1 MKRLGIE
8 SEVREEFVAMRS
20 VVGLCSS
27 ELAGTSSSPL
37 ASFRGSEHPRG
48 IILPISDAHACHNT
62 ATTNDGDGRRPIVLF
77 GNKKKK
83 KHKHKNKHVS
93 FARQE
98 LVACCRLGIQD
109 GAGASS
115 SPRFASASQQ
125 NIGARPFHVAL
136 GQGEK
141 LGQCIQRSLEGL
153 NSWITGGGGRGRED
167 GGGRG
172 DGGGGGDNGGDSWGG
187 EGGDMDRVPETDKS
201 AIECSGHGKE
211 EDGEDKEEEEEAQE
225 SSLGERLCEKQ
236 EEERLEQEERLELR
250 DVDSEREYLCRGIE
264 VVDMEGR
271 GLIIA

>member
-8 SEVREEFVAMRS
+8 SEVREEFVAAMRS

-153 NSWITGGGGRGRED
+153 NSWMTGGGGRGD
-167 GGGRG
+167 GGDGRG
-172 DGGGGGDNGGDSWGG
+172 DGGGGGGDNGGHSWGG

-211 EDGEDKEEEEEAQE
+211 EDGEDKEEEEAQE

>member
-1 MKRLGIE
+1 
-8 SEVREEFVAMRS
+8 MRS

-48 IILPISDAHACHNT
+48 IILPISDAQAYPSGAHYYHNT
-62 ATTNDGDGRRPIVLF
+62 ATTSGGGGRRRIVLF
-77 GNKKKK
+77 GNKKKDK
-83 KHKHKNKHVS
+83 DKRVS

-115 SPRFASASQQ
+115 SPRFASPSQQ
-125 NIGARPFHVAL
+125 NVGARPFHVAL

-153 NSWITGGGGRGRED
+153 NSWITGGGGRGRGD
-167 GGGRG
+167 GGGR
-172 DGGGGGDNGGDSWGG
+172 GDNGGDSWGG

-211 EDGEDKEEEEEAQE
+211 DGEDKEEAQE

-236 EEERLEQEERLELR
+236 EEEILEQESLELR

-264 VVDMEGR
+264 VVDWEGR
-271 GLIIA
+271 GLSLHECIWVAVWILHA

>member
-1 MKRLGIE
+1 M
-8 SEVREEFVAMRS
+8 REEFVAMRS

-37 ASFRGSEHPRG
+37 AYFRGSEHPRG
-48 IILPISDAHACHNT
+48 IILPISDAHAYPSGAHYTHNT
-62 ATTNDGDGRRPIVLF
+62 GTTNDDGGPRRIVLF
-77 GNKKKK
+77 GKKKKKK
-83 KHKHKNKHVS
+83 KHKHKHVS

-115 SPRFASASQQ
+115 SPRFASPSQQ
-125 NIGARPFHVAL
+125 NVGARPFHVAL

-153 NSWITGGGGRGRED
+153 NSWITGGGGRGRGD
-167 GGGRG
+167 GDGRG

-187 EGGDMDRVPETDKS
+187 EGGDMDRVPDTDKS
-201 AIECSGHGKE
+201 AFECSDHGKE
-211 EDGEDKEEEEEAQE
+211 DGDDKEEAQE
-225 SSLGERLCEKQ
+225 SSSGERFCEKQ
-236 EEERLEQEERLELR
+236 EEERSEQERLELR

-271 GLIIA
+271 VRVALLE